1 MSAVTICS
9 GIMKTYE
16 GIPRTKISAH
26 SNCGQAT
33 NMYMTMASRTAGERR
48 GVSMVEV
55 SMSTHNRSTETA
67 EGHGKINEIII
78 GERMQ
83 CCMSLGRRSYPVN
96 IACEMMHTR

>member
-1 MSAVTICS
+1 
-9 GIMKTYE
+9 
-16 GIPRTKISAH
+16 
-26 SNCGQAT
+26 
-33 NMYMTMASRTAGERR
+33 
-48 GVSMVEV
+48 MVEV